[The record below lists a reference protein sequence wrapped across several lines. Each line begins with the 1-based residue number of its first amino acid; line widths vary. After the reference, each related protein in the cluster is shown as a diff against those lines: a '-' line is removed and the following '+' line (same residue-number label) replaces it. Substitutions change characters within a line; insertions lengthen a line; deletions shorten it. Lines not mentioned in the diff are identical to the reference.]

1 MNSYIWFQL
10 IIVCMIGAISPGPSL
25 ALIINNTVK
34 RNRLNG
40 ILTSVGHG
48 LGVSL
53 YALITVLG
61 LGFIINNHLNI
72 FIGLQIL
79 GSIFLIFIGVMNIIT
94 ANNDVN
100 VKKNEKNIF
109 SNSFFQGFAIAF
121 LNPKILVWF
130 TALFSQFINVNA
142 NLFDKIILVL
152 TPGIIDTI
160 WYSFVAITITL
171 SPINSFIN
179 NKKPIIQKTMGL
191 MLVFIAFAL
200 LTKLF

>member
-1 MNSYIWFQL
+1 
-10 IIVCMIGAISPGPSL
+10 MIGAISPGPSL
-25 ALIINNTVK
+25 ALIISNTVK

-40 ILTSVGHG
+40 ILTSIGHG

-61 LGFIINNHLNI
+61 LGFIIKNHFNI

-79 GSIFLIFIGVMNIIT
+79 GSIFLIFIGVISIIT
-94 ANNDVN
+94 ANNNDN

-160 WYSFVAITITL
+160 WYSFVAFTITL
-171 SPINSFIN
+171 SPINNFIN
-179 NKKPIIQKTMGL
+179 NKKPIIQSAMGL
-191 MLVFIAFAL
+191 MLVFIAFAML
-200 LTKLF
+200 IKLF